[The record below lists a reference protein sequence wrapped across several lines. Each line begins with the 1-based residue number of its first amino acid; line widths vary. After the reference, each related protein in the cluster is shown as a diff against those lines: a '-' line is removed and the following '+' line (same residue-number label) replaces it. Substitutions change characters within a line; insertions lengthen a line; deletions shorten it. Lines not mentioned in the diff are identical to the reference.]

1 MELGFYFFVVLL
13 WFFFFFFHFWQKTFC
28 NEAACEKITYTHVL
42 SKGRTEEKHYG
53 KYRTQKG
60 KTKKK

>member
-1 MELGFYFFVVLL
+1 MELGFYLIFFCSS
-13 WFFFFFFHFWQKTFC
+13 WQKTFS

-53 KYRTQKG
+53 KYRTQKR
-60 KTKKK
+60 KTKKNR

>member
-1 MELGFYFFVVLL
+1 MQLGCFFRL
-13 WFFFFFFHFWQKTFC
+13 WQKTFS

-53 KYRTQKG
+53 KYPTQKKG
-60 KTKKK
+60 KKEVVYLR